1 MKLSEHFT
9 LEELTFSETATRKGI
24 NNVPDAKLI
33 DHALKYL
40 IPGLE
45 QIRKALGQPIK
56 ISSGYRSPALNAA
69 VPGSSNTSQHTKFE
83 AADILI
89 PNIGAPHIVCKEIII
104 SGIKFDQMIYEY
116 GAWTHISFSANPR
129 RSILS
134 KWQDQPYVPGIVDK
148 NGKSLL

>member
-9 LEELTFSETATRKGI
+9 LEELIFSDNAVRKGI
-24 NNVPDAKLI
+24 DNSPSQAEI

-45 QIRKALGQPIK
+45 QVRTLLAQPIK
-56 ISSGYRSPALNAA
+56 INSGYRSPALNAA
-69 VPGSSNTSQHTKFE
+69 TPGSSNTSQHTKFE
-83 AADILI
+83 AADILS
-89 PNIGAPHIVCKEIII
+89 PNFGSPLEVCKAILN

-116 GAWTHISFSANPR
+116 GSWTHVSFSANPR

-134 KWQDQPYVPGIVDK
+134 KWQDQPYVSGIVDK
-148 NGKSLL
+148 NGKNLL